1 MPFNALC
8 IPLHEYTSYSP
19 ESVPSCSLGE
29 HQFFHNLPALETID
43 LASTNLTG
51 EKRNLIID
59 SLTSSEFGYYTGHTL
74 PVSLI
79 SWPCCLPRLLGAHSA
94 SAVAAT
100 KAPHMPG
107 VTAFPEPS
115 SLLRNTGLPLGPPTC
130 SRASQL
136 SDSSWHW
143 QGSET
148 LHHGQRIL
156 LSDYWKSWMSPHR
169 GVKLP
174 QTNYGQQRTRG
185 GWGSRKIHFSH
196 SLLSTARSEV

>member
-1 MPFNALC
+1 MLSASLC
-8 IPLHEYTSYSP
+8 MST
-19 ESVPSCSLGE
+19 
-29 HQFFHNLPALETID
+29 LPALQSGHPAALCGTPVFPPPASPRND

-51 EKRNLIID
+51 EKRNLITD
-59 SLTSSEFGYYTGHTL
+59 SLMSSECEHYTGHTL
-74 PVSLI
+74 SASLI
-79 SWPCCLPRLLGAHSA
+79 SWPCWLPRLLVVHSA

-100 KAPHMPG
+100 EAPHTPG

-115 SLLRNTGLPLGPPTC
+115 SLLRNTGLHLGPPTC

-136 SDSSWHW
+136 SDSSWHL

-169 GVKLP
+169 GGKLP
-174 QTNYGQQRTRG
+174 QTNCEQQRTRG
-185 GWGSRKIHFSH
+185 G
-196 SLLSTARSEV
+196 

>member
-1 MPFNALC
+1 MLSAFPC
-8 IPLHEYTSYSP
+8 IST
-19 ESVPSCSLGE
+19 
-29 HQFFHNLPALETID
+29 LPALQSGYPAALWGSTNFSTALEAIN
-43 LASTNLTG
+43 LASTNLPG

-59 SLTSSEFGYYTGHTL
+59 SLMSSESEYYTGHTL
-74 PVSLI
+74 SVPRI
-79 SWPCCLPRLLGAHSA
+79 SWPRWPPRLLVAHSA

-100 KAPHMPG
+100 EAPHTPG

-136 SDSSWHW
+136 YDSSRHL

-185 GWGSRKIHFSH
+185 GWGSRKINFSH